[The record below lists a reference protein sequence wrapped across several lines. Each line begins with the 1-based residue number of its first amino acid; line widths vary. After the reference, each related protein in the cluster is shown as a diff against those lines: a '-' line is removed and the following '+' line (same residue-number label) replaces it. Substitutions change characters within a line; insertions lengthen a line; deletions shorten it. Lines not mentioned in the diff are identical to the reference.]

1 MSGFLGIGGSGA
13 KADRS
18 WQSLSAGGLNN
29 LFNWGM
35 STGQGATSAG
45 LGALGK
51 AGSFFS
57 SLLSGN
63 RAQTNAAMAPQIATA
78 NAQTD
83 AQRRQLAAS
92 GTARGGGT
100 APASQTAQTTKLA
113 QIQNML
119 FGARTGAAEGLTK
132 VGSAEGGIG
141 LSAAA
146 TAGNAATGLGEL
158 GTNARKQDLAQQQEI
173 GQSIGQ
179 IAASLL
185 FA

>member
-1 MSGFLGIGGSGA
+1 MGTA
-13 KADRS
+13 
-18 WQSLSAGGLNN
+18 
-29 LFNWGM
+29 
-35 STGQGATSAG
+35 QGATSAG
-45 LGALGK
+45 LGDLGK
-51 AGSFFS
+51 AGSFYS

-100 APASQTAQTTKLA
+100 APASQTAQTAKLA

-132 VGSAEGGIG
+132 VGTAEAGTGV
-141 LSAAA
+141 AAA
-146 TAGNAATGLGEL
+146 NVGTEAATNL
-158 GTNARKQDLAQQQEI
+158 GTLGTKARDQDLQQQQEI
-173 GQSIGQ
+173 GSAIGNLLFMG
-179 IAASLL
+179 AASV
-185 FA
+185 